1 MVRKRKILPRLEED
15 INPMSGVANLVDA
28 MLVFACGLI
37 VSLVLSWNLQNVIF
51 KDTSLEERKKM
62 MEAIKNAVKVEKG
75 KEIKTPP
82 PLTSG
87 SGEGYEEMG
96 VVYKD
101 PETGKLILVSP

>member
-51 KDTSLEERKKM
+51 KDATPAERKKM
-62 MEAIKNAVKVEKG
+62 MEAIKSAVKVEKG
-75 KEIKTPP
+75 KEIRTPP

>member
-1 MVRKRKILPRLEED
+1 MIRKRKILPRLEED

-37 VSLVLSWNLQNVIF
+37 VTLVLSWNLQNVIF
-51 KDTSLEERKKM
+51 KDTSLEERRRM
-62 MEAIKNAVKVEKG
+62 MEAIKRIVKIEQG

-82 PLTSG
+82 PLVSG
-87 SGEGYEEMG
+87 TGEGYEEMG

-101 PETGKLILVSP
+101 SKTGKLIMVSP

>member
-1 MVRKRKILPRLEED
+1 MIRRRRILSRLQDD
-15 INPMSGVANLVDA
+15 INPMTGVANIVDA

-37 VSLVLSWNLQNVIF
+37 VMLVLSWNLQNMIF
-51 KDTSLEERKKM
+51 EDTSPEERRRM
-62 MEAIKNAVKVEKG
+62 MEVIKKAVKIEKG

-82 PLTSG
+82 PLVSG

>member
-62 MEAIKNAVKVEKG
+62 MEAIKKAVKIEKG

-82 PLTSG
+82 PLISG
-87 SGEGYEEMG
+87 TGEGYEEMG

-101 PETGKLILVSP
+101 PTTGKLILVSP